1 MSELPSSEQRPACS
15 KCQTPMVR
23 YNVPHTGD
31 KEQAWRLACSCKHS
45 AVSEVVPSNEQLQ
58 RDLEL
63 AYQMLEANRVSRER
77 ARSVHNG
84 VGVPSARWARL
95 VNDEQQVSARLRT
108 ALERCRLASGL
119 AKAQIIDEALSGAGS
134 PNETT
139 ALPPACSAVETSRD
153 DARDAARYRWLR
165 EHFVSGP
172 HSQHRLEWYL
182 PRGCPLNAEGLDENL
197 DSELPAVEPSPAHT
211 TEQDFQHWLSYSG
224 MRYSFKHVAT
234 ERELRIAYCAGADVA
249 PVKAGGCPTHGMEHF
264 FEGMCIKCG
273 VVPAENGTGNV

>member
-1 MSELPSSEQRPACS
+1 MNELPSSEQRPACS

-45 AVSEVVPSNEQLQ
+45 AVNEVVPSKPRSKEDISDAAWKYARTFYDRYKRRIPFDGL
-58 RDLEL
+58 DIAC
-63 AYQMLEANRVSRER
+63 AYMDGLEATC
-77 ARSVHNG
+77 
-84 VGVPSARWARL
+84 SA
-95 VNDEQQVSARLRT
+95 
-108 ALERCRLASGL
+108 
-119 AKAQIIDEALSGAGS
+119 I
-134 PNETT
+134 ETT
-139 ALPPACSAVETSRD
+139 RD

-224 MRYSFKHVAT
+224 VGAARDAD
-234 ERELRIAYCAGADVA
+234 LRAAYYAGADVA
-249 PVKAGGCPTHGMEHF
+249 PPKSAGCPTHGMEHF

-273 VVPAENGTGNV
+273 IVPAVNGD